1 MVWDVQSELVSLQAI
16 TFLILARPGADLSM
30 ALLTFFQAKTKYTA
44 LTMWAVWAREF
55 GFWISSLKFMH
66 FRHLY
71 FFFAF
76 FASLRW
82 YVSLGI
88 LGTAYYLLTT

>member
-1 MVWDVQSELVSLQAI
+1 MFMVWDVQSELVSLQAI

-55 GFWISSLKFMH
+55 GFWISSLKFRH
-66 FRHLY
+66 FRHSRYCLLP
-71 FFFAF
+71 
-76 FASLRW
+76 SD
-82 YVSLGI
+82 
-88 LGTAYYLLTT
+88 YLIHPKSPIV